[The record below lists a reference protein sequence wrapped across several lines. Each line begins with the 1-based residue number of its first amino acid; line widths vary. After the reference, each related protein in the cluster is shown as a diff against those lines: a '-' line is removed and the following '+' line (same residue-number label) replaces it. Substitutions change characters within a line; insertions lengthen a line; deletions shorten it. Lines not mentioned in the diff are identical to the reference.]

1 MNENVLNKLKILAE
15 SAKYDVSCSS
25 SGTVRSNKPGMLGN
39 TVGGWGI
46 CHSFAEDG
54 RCISLLK
61 VMLTNYCI
69 YDCAYCIN
77 RRSNDLPRATLSV
90 SELVDLTMEFYRRN
104 YIEGLFLSSGVV
116 RSPDYTM
123 ERLVRVAKDLRTVHR
138 FNGYIHLKSI
148 PGASRELV
156 NEAGLYADRLSV
168 NVEIPKE
175 ENLKLLAPEKDHK
188 SVYAPMRYIQ
198 QGVLESSDAREKR
211 EKGGGVKAQQEPV
224 KEPEPVP
231 VVEEP
236 KATLILRTPIIT
248 VMGHVDHGKTSLLD
262 YIRKARVAKGE
273 AGGITQHIGAYTV
286 EYNGSTLTFLDT
298 PGHAIFTEMRA
309 RGADV
314 TDIVVLV
321 VAANDGIM
329 PQTREA
335 IAHSKAAGKT
345 IIVAINKCDLP
356 AADPVKT
363 KSGLMEEGLVP
374 TDFGGDVECVEVS
387 ALTGDGIDD
396 LLGLLVLQSEVLE
409 LQANPK
415 ANCRASIIEARV
427 EPGTGSSATA
437 IVESGT
443 IRVGMPFICG
453 PYAGKVRALVNDH
466 GERVKKVGPGM
477 PVEITGFS
485 ETPNV
490 GDELVEME
498 NERAAKKLGEERQEE
513 LRKQRLAQPRKA
525 RMEELLAM
533 MGDGTQK
540 AQLKILLKGDVQGS
554 VEAIKK
560 AIMDIQSDKVECVF
574 LNASAGP
581 ISESDV
587 LLASSSDAVIL
598 GFNVK
603 VEANAVKLLK
613 REGVQVK
620 LYSIVYELIDQVRD
634 AMLGL
639 LEPETRETIIG
650 HAKVLQVFK
659 LNKGRAAGCMVED
672 GKILRSCEARVIRD
686 KTPVFDG
693 KMSTLRRFQDEVEEV
708 KAGLECG
715 IRLGDFNEYEAGD
728 IIECYTL
735 EKIQQTL

>member
-1 MNENVLNKLKILAE
+1 MPNNQEENKSKKEVLDLIGGSPKKKRTPKPEPTPAPTRPAPAKKEALDLLSGPKKKAPRQAAPAPVQQPPAAPAEPAQPAPKEEAPQATSADSKVINLKPP
-15 SAKYDVSCSS
+15 V
-25 SGTVRSNKPGMLGN
+25 
-39 TVGGWGI
+39 
-46 CHSFAEDG
+46 
-54 RCISLLK
+54 
-61 VMLTNYCI
+61 
-69 YDCAYCIN
+69 
-77 RRSNDLPRATLSV
+77 SV
-90 SELVDLTMEFYRRN
+90 SELASLLKAKPFQ
-104 YIEGLFLSSGVV
+104 II
-116 RSPDYTM
+116 
-123 ERLVRVAKDLRTVHR
+123 KDLMGMGIFANPNTPLDADAVSSVCELH
-138 FNGYIHLKSI
+138 GYTF
-148 PGASRELV
+148 
-156 NEAGLYADRLSV
+156 
-168 NVEIPKE
+168 
-175 ENLKLLAPEKDHK
+175 
-188 SVYAPMRYIQ
+188 
-198 QGVLESSDAREKR
+198 AREKR
-211 EKGGGVKAQQEPV
+211 EKGGGVKPQQEPI

-236 KATLILRTPIIT
+236 KSTLALRTPIIT

-262 YIRKARVAKGE
+262 YIRKTRVAKGE

-286 EYNGSTLTFLDT
+286 DYNGSTLTFLDT

-356 AADPVKT
+356 AADPMKT

-453 PYAGKVRALVNDH
+453 PYAGKVRSLVNDH
-466 GERVKKVGPGM
+466 GERIKKVGPGM

-513 LRKQRLAQPRKA
+513 LRKQRLTQPRKA

-560 AIMDIQSDKVECVF
+560 AILDIQSDKVDCVF

-603 VEANAVKLLK
+603 VESNAVKLLK

-659 LNKGRAAGCMVED
+659 LNKGRAAGCMVQD

-715 IRLGDFNEYEAGD
+715 IRLGDFNEYETGD

-735 EKIQQTL
+735 EKIQPTL

>member
-1 MNENVLNKLKILAE
+1 MPNKQEEKEPKKEVLDLIGGSSKKKRAPQPAPAPAPSRPAPVKKEALDLLSGNKKKASRAADAAPAPAAAPAAAEPAAPAPQEEPSADDKIINLKPP
-15 SAKYDVSCSS
+15 V
-25 SGTVRSNKPGMLGN
+25 
-39 TVGGWGI
+39 
-46 CHSFAEDG
+46 
-54 RCISLLK
+54 
-61 VMLTNYCI
+61 
-69 YDCAYCIN
+69 
-77 RRSNDLPRATLSV
+77 SV
-90 SELVDLTMEFYRRN
+90 SELAGMLKAKPFQ
-104 YIEGLFLSSGVV
+104 II
-116 RSPDYTM
+116 
-123 ERLVRVAKDLRTVHR
+123 KDLMGMGIFANPNTPLDADAVSSICDLH
-138 FNGYIHLKSI
+138 GYTF
-148 PGASRELV
+148 
-156 NEAGLYADRLSV
+156 
-168 NVEIPKE
+168 
-175 ENLKLLAPEKDHK
+175 
-188 SVYAPMRYIQ
+188 
-198 QGVLESSDAREKR
+198 AREKR

-236 KATLILRTPIIT
+236 KATLITRTPIIT

-262 YIRKARVAKGE
+262 YIRKTRVAKGE

-286 EYNGSTLTFLDT
+286 DYNGSTLTFLDT

-387 ALTGDGIDD
+387 ALTGAGIDD

-490 GDELVEME
+490 GDDLVEME

-554 VEAIKK
+554 VEAIRK
-560 AIMDIQSDKVECVF
+560 AVLDIQSDKVECVF

-715 IRLGDFNEYEAGD
+715 IRLGDFNEYETGD

>member
-1 MNENVLNKLKILAE
+1 MYNILNFTIMFFQAINQMITAGTDLSINIRRVNDNLTVAVVPRRSGVKAGERIVPLILN
-15 SAKYDVSCSS
+15 
-25 SGTVRSNKPGMLGN
+25 GTPEELDAGFLQA
-39 TVGGWGI
+39 VGAPVQKAQGI
-46 CHSFAEDG
+46 
-54 RCISLLK
+54 
-61 VMLTNYCI
+61 LTN
-69 YDCAYCIN
+69 
-77 RRSNDLPRATLSV
+77 
-90 SELVDLTMEFYRRN
+90 
-104 YIEGLFLSSGVV
+104 
-116 RSPDYTM
+116 
-123 ERLVRVAKDLRTVHR
+123 
-138 FNGYIHLKSI
+138 
-148 PGASRELV
+148 
-156 NEAGLYADRLSV
+156 
-168 NVEIPKE
+168 
-175 ENLKLLAPEKDHK
+175 
-188 SVYAPMRYIQ
+188 
-198 QGVLESSDAREKR
+198 LESFEKQAEQAVSQSKTSKPTVEKESKEAREKR

-236 KATLILRTPIIT
+236 KATLITRTPIIT

-262 YIRKARVAKGE
+262 YIRKTRVAKGE

-286 EYNGSTLTFLDT
+286 DYNGSTLTFLDT

-387 ALTGDGIDD
+387 ALTGAGIDD

-554 VEAIKK
+554 VEAIRK
-560 AIMDIQSDKVECVF
+560 AVLDIQSDKVECVF

-715 IRLGDFNEYEAGD
+715 IRLGDFNEYETGD